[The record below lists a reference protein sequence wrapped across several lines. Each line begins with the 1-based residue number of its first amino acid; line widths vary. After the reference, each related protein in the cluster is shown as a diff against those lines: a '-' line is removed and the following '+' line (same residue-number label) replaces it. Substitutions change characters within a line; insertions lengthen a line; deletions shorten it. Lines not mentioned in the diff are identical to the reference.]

1 MNKIVFAT
9 FLLLVSFAFIS
20 CDSSKKDLKSEIE
33 KVKDECPL
41 DLGMVGEISSINY
54 DEETD
59 EVVMT
64 MTINK
69 DLPLK
74 LSALK
79 QLKNTMKRTVLG
91 NMAKSESNMTLM
103 EKIASADAEFTI
115 VMQTAETNES
125 LKIRI
130 STEEVKDISAGNIDP
145 ITPREMLEIM
155 VVSTNAQCPIQIDKV
170 MTLSSVSLEKDNFVY
185 NYSLDENTVSVE
197 SIEGNKDVL
206 KANIKKLLLSGDPM
220 MQELIRTCKEA
231 NVSILYRYIGDIS
244 GDVCIVKI
252 SSEEF

>member
-130 STEEVKDISAGNIDP
+130 SIFRQVI
-145 ITPREMLEIM
+145 
-155 VVSTNAQCPIQIDKV
+155 
-170 MTLSSVSLEKDNFVY
+170 
-185 NYSLDENTVSVE
+185 
-197 SIEGNKDVL
+197 
-206 KANIKKLLLSGDPM
+206 
-220 MQELIRTCKEA
+220 
-231 NVSILYRYIGDIS
+231 
-244 GDVCIVKI
+244 
-252 SSEEF
+252 

>member
-1 MNKIVFAT
+1 
-9 FLLLVSFAFIS
+9 
-20 CDSSKKDLKSEIE
+20 
-33 KVKDECPL
+33 
-41 DLGMVGEISSINY
+41 MVGEISSINY

-130 STEEVKDISAGNIDP
+130 SKEEVKDISAGNIDP

-252 SSEEF
+252 SSEEFYIL

>member
-1 MNKIVFAT
+1 
-9 FLLLVSFAFIS
+9 
-20 CDSSKKDLKSEIE
+20 
-33 KVKDECPL
+33 
-41 DLGMVGEISSINY
+41 
-54 DEETD
+54 
-59 EVVMT
+59 
-64 MTINK
+64 
-69 DLPLK
+69 
-74 LSALK
+74 
-79 QLKNTMKRTVLG
+79 
-91 NMAKSESNMTLM
+91 M

-130 STEEVKDISAGNIDP
+130 SKEEVKDISAGNIDP

>member
-1 MNKIVFAT
+1 
-9 FLLLVSFAFIS
+9 
-20 CDSSKKDLKSEIE
+20 
-33 KVKDECPL
+33 
-41 DLGMVGEISSINY
+41 
-54 DEETD
+54 
-59 EVVMT
+59 
-64 MTINK
+64 
-69 DLPLK
+69 
-74 LSALK
+74 K

-130 STEEVKDISAGNIDP
+130 SKEEVKDISAGNIDP

>member
-1 MNKIVFAT
+1 
-9 FLLLVSFAFIS
+9 
-20 CDSSKKDLKSEIE
+20 
-33 KVKDECPL
+33 
-41 DLGMVGEISSINY
+41 
-54 DEETD
+54 
-59 EVVMT
+59 
-64 MTINK
+64 
-69 DLPLK
+69 
-74 LSALK
+74 
-79 QLKNTMKRTVLG
+79 
-91 NMAKSESNMTLM
+91 
-103 EKIASADAEFTI
+103 
-115 VMQTAETNES
+115 
-125 LKIRI
+125 
-130 STEEVKDISAGNIDP
+130 
-145 ITPREMLEIM
+145 M

>member
-1 MNKIVFAT
+1 
-9 FLLLVSFAFIS
+9 
-20 CDSSKKDLKSEIE
+20 
-33 KVKDECPL
+33 
-41 DLGMVGEISSINY
+41 
-54 DEETD
+54 
-59 EVVMT
+59 
-64 MTINK
+64 
-69 DLPLK
+69 
-74 LSALK
+74 
-79 QLKNTMKRTVLG
+79 MKRTVLG

-130 STEEVKDISAGNIDP
+130 SKEEVKDISAGNIDP